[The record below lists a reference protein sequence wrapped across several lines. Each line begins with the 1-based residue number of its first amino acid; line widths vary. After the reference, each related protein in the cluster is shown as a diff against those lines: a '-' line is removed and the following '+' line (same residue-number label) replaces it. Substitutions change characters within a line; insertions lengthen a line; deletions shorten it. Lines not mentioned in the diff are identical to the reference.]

1 MMKRW
6 TPPPSLFLTSLV
18 CCWCW
23 GRRCWPHEK
32 HTGRKKSRGAVRCSW
47 KHQRL
52 LPVSR
57 TLFVVHCVTTQ
68 SRSGE
73 LSNRFITRRPLPQL
87 AVTVSTREK
96 RTNAERFIKGD
107 AREVLQPLDTLVT
120 ARERK
125 GGDKEERKGKKK
137 PKDIEIFG
145 NFQCAYRL
153 FSRLLCSE
161 TPSCQSSRWSCCLS
175 LMESGM
181 LRSSRELEDECVF
194 CHSLFVCE
202 LRQNLKTKLK
212 LNYVAQGSQT

>member
-1 MMKRW
+1 MKRW

-52 LPVSR
+52 LPVSG

-161 TPSCQSSRWSCCLS
+161 TPSCHSSRWSCCLS

-181 LRSSRELEDECVF
+181 LRSSRELEDSVF
-194 CHSLFVCE
+194 FVTVC
-202 LRQNLKTKLK
+202 LYVSCGRILKTKLK